1 MTDDGGNWGGG
12 RGTQVRATK
21 EIELPGLGD
30 QSLACGIPVAGMTGL
45 AWAAGGQRYH
55 SWGQQEGDR
64 C

>member
-30 QSLACGIPVAGMTGL
+30 QSLACGISVAGMGSRGTAVPFMGSARRGQML
-45 AWAAGGQRYH
+45 TFGG
-55 SWGQQEGDR
+55 
-64 C
+64 